1 MGTAW
6 LIFLEVLGLLSFK
19 LELRINLLSTGSRS
33 LATLDLPE
41 LAAADDLGDGMG
53 MFLLLAELPSLLVS
67 KEEDSNDV
75 SS

>member
-19 LELRINLLSTGSRS
+19 LELSTGSRS

-67 KEEDSNDV
+67 NEEDSNDV